1 MLMDKPSISAYL
13 REHLDDIVKK
23 KEPGPYVTVSRQYG
37 CDGLEFANLLIERLN
52 ERCDEKKWKL
62 YHKELLKQLAQDI
75 GLAEEILEKER
86 VAKPSLLKDFLRGL
100 LKSNIPDGYEIRK
113 SITAMVRTVAF
124 EGHAVIIGQGGT
136 AATAD
141 LENGLSIRIEA
152 PKEWRIARV
161 CLREQLS
168 KEQASARID
177 EIDSQRQYLREMY
190 EKQNSRLPAFNLLVD
205 NSVFSKE
212 QLVEL
217 VLFAMEQKNLI
228 PKQAPKK

>member
-1 MLMDKPSISAYL
+1 M
-13 REHLDDIVKK
+13 
-23 KEPGPYVTVSRQYG
+23 
-37 CDGLEFANLLIERLN
+37 
-52 ERCDEKKWKL
+52 
-62 YHKELLKQLAQDI
+62 
-75 GLAEEILEKER
+75 
-86 VAKPSLLKDFLRGL
+86 KDFLRGL

-141 LENGLSIRIEA
+141 LENGISIRIEA

-168 KEQASARID
+168 KDQASSRID
-177 EIDSQRQYLREMY
+177 EIDGQRQYLREMY

-212 QLVEL
+212 QMVEL